1 MKNNPL
7 FTTQLPTVFTV
18 KIDYAQGTKITV
30 NSELVFTT
38 DIEDVDSLNYCLLAW
53 ANHEF
58 RNNPYA
64 QKKLKEIK
72 KADRVGSGSCTIADY
87 GYFHIIAVGSTHI
100 LRLFKT
106 LGFDV
111 TLTKD
116 ELTKKVTEI
125 KFSELEV
132 CEA

>member
-1 MKNNPL
+1 MKSNPL
-7 FTTQLPTVFTV
+7 FTTQLPKVFKIT
-18 KIDYAQGTKITV
+18 IDYAQGTKITV
-30 NSELVFTT
+30 NSDLVFAT
-38 DIEDVDSLNYCLLAW
+38 DFKEVDSLNFCLLAW

-58 RNNPYA
+58 RHNLYA
-64 QKKLKEIK
+64 QEKLKEIK
-72 KADRVGSGSCTIADY
+72 KADRIGSGSCTIADY
-87 GYFHIIAVGSTHI
+87 GYFHIIGVGSSHI
-100 LRLFKT
+100 LALFKT
-106 LGFDV
+106 LGFDI

>member
-1 MKNNPL
+1 MTNNPL
-7 FTTQLPTVFTV
+7 FTTQLPPVFTV
-18 KIDYAQGTKITV
+18 AIDYTQGTQITV
-30 NSELVFTT
+30 NSDLVFKTEYE
-38 DIEDVDSLNYCLLAW
+38 EDDSLNFCLLAW

-58 RNNPYA
+58 RHNPYA
-64 QKKLKEIK
+64 QKKLQEIK
-72 KADRVGSGSCTIADY
+72 KADRIGSGSCTIADY
-87 GYFHIIAVGSTHI
+87 GYFHIIGVGSSHI

-111 TLTKD
+111 TFTKD